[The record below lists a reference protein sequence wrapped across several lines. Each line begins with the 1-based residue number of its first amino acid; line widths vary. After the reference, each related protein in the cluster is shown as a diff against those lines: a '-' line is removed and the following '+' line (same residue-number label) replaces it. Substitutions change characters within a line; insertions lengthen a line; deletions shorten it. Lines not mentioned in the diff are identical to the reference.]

1 MRSDL
6 GRPLLLGG
14 RQHDAIIHYIIMP
27 RDSCSLGRAL
37 LATGMACALFLW
49 LMTPPAE
56 HVVLRRQLAPKPS
69 SEQLAKSEL
78 DSAVALVKEQ
88 LTILALEKNSRRGSS
103 AAKQRLSELESE
115 LTRLRE
121 AARSSG
127 ISLDEEAMVSV
138 AATTDTATEVK
149 SISAAA
155 AASTAAPVEAEEQED
170 ASEAAADPGQAEQL
184 ECSLYSGPMRWRWN
198 PGGRGARSQRLAA
211 LPLDAA
217 PALRPRRPPL
227 QSFAPAE
234 LRLLPGSRAPHLR
247 GSWAVSSSRSAPL
260 LCASAPRRL
269 RERRRDQRGL
279 PAPAGARPP
288 LLQHARHRAAAAAKG
303 GAPLRWLGG
312 AGGGHPRTLC
322 RGAPPPLRFSEPNLG
337 VISRPPCERG
347 LASA

>member
-1 MRSDL
+1 MVQRLFGVPRGSPALSRLRRSTGHAL
-6 GRPLLLGG
+6 VRN
-14 RQHDAIIHYIIMP
+14 MP

-127 ISLDEEAMVSV
+127 ISLDEEAMISV

-198 PGGRGARSQRLAA
+198 PGGREARAVGRAISHMQ
-211 LPLDAA
+211 DC
-217 PALRPRRPPL
+217 PARE
-227 QSFAPAE
+227 A
-234 LRLLPGSRAPHLR
+234 G
-247 GSWAVSSSRSAPL
+247 
-260 LCASAPRRL
+260 
-269 RERRRDQRGL
+269 RER
-279 PAPAGARPP
+279 AAR
-288 LLQHARHRAAAAAKG
+288 
-303 GAPLRWLGG
+303 
-312 AGGGHPRTLC
+312 
-322 RGAPPPLRFSEPNLG
+322 
-337 VISRPPCERG
+337 
-347 LASA
+347 